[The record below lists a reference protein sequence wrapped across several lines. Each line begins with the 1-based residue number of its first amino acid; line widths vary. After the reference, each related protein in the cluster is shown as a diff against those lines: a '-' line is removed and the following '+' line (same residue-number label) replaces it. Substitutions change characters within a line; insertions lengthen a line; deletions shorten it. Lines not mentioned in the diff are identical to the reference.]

1 MAYMVLF
8 FRNLFPICILM
19 FVYIKVSQY
28 TSKEPFYLM
37 VSICARPGRQQLLEN
52 STETKIAFFLFLD
65 NNLLRGV
72 GNYDRCMFIEKKKEK
87 NHRRQV
93 VCMCVFMCVCVHRYK
108 NALCKNESKTI
119 IRGNL

>member
-1 MAYMVLF
+1 
-8 FRNLFPICILM
+8 M

-37 VSICARPGRQQLLEN
+37 VSICARPERQQLLEN

-72 GNYDRCMFIEKKKEK
+72 GNYDRCMFIEKKKK
-87 NHRRQV
+87 RTIVDRL
-93 VCMCVFMCVCVHRYK
+93 CVCVC
-108 NALCKNESKTI
+108 LCACVCIDIKMPYVKMKAKP
-119 IRGNL
+119 L